1 VGVIDEPSVRTTAK
15 KIVFRGVSK
24 RFVPKRGGAPILAVD
39 AVSLE
44 IADKAFVCL
53 VGPSGCGK
61 STLLNLLAG
70 FETPDTGQVLLDG
83 APIPGPGPDRGMVFQ
98 ENALFPWL
106 TVLGNVCYGP
116 QRRGLPASEY
126 LPAARAILQQ
136 VGLRRFF
143 ESAPNELSGGMRQ
156 RVAIARALVNKPS
169 VLLLDEPFGA
179 LDAQTRATMQELLR
193 DVWEREHRTVLFV
206 THDVDEAIFMADR
219 VVVMSRRPGRV
230 IADIEVGLPRP
241 REYSVLTTL
250 EFTAIK
256 RSVLQ
261 MVRQEALA
269 IAAEEMNDR
278 PPGAKG

>member
-1 VGVIDEPSVRTTAK
+1 VGVIGEPNVRATA
-15 KIVFRGVSK
+15 KIVFKDVSK
-24 RFVPKRGGAPILAVD
+24 RFVPKRGGTAVLAVD
-39 AVSLE
+39 DVSLE
-44 IADKAFVCL
+44 VRDKAFVCL

-70 FETPDTGQVLLDG
+70 FEIPDTGQVLLDG
-83 APIPGPGPDRGMVFQ
+83 APIAGPGPDRGMVFQ

-116 QRRGLPASEY
+116 QRRGQSPGEY
-126 LPAARAILQQ
+126 LPAAKAILQQ
-136 VGLRRFF
+136 VGLGRFL
-143 ESAPNELSGGMRQ
+143 ENYPNELSGGMRQ

-179 LDAQTRATMQELLR
+179 LDAQTRVTMQELLR

-219 VVVMSRRPGRV
+219 VVVMSRRPGR
-230 IADIEVGLPRP
+230 ILADIEIGLPRP
-241 REYSVLTTL
+241 REYEVLTAP

-256 RSVLQ
+256 RSVLHL
-261 MVRQEALA
+261 VRQEALA
-269 IAAEEMNDR
+269 IAADETDDQLPGRDR
-278 PPGAKG
+278 